1 MKLLVDMKK
10 LLGNDKKNQ
19 IVQKDIVCTRNQTL
33 QHLAKTDFCDRL
45 RVIPGVKLQP
55 TQIWEI

>member
-55 TQIWEI
+55 T